1 MATYIGIENN
11 PIVVNLLTQAN
22 DTGWNLPG
30 DGTAVHVTCNSGYAN
45 LLNYPVFAGHIYSIT
60 YTILSISSGNVQ
72 AFVGGQGGGVYT
84 SPDIIVETIT
94 ASADGII
101 RLFSNANCTVQLF
114 NVKDVTLDDA
124 VTVIYSA
131 LNKNWSDSRTLYP
144 DFGLSIYE
152 RTILSQNGNI
162 YFQQNGSDDRNN
174 FFGTA
179 YQSSIKFVDAKNP
192 DIING
197 FESLNYQ
204 ANMLLVTTPDGVTT
218 SLGQVSTLIDTD
230 FIKEKLQSA
239 GLEVINYQKD
249 NVYSASFLP
258 DSNEDT
264 VNGSGLRGNYCIVE
278 LITVDG
284 STPLKLFSVEVKTA
298 HIPIGA
304 R

>member
-1 MATYIGIENN
+1 MIYQGTENN
-11 PIVVNLLTQAN
+11 DIVVNLLTQAN
-22 DTGWNLPG
+22 DTGWSILPG
-30 DGTAVHVTCNSGYAN
+30 GIAQHISCNSGFIT
-45 LLNYPVFAGHIYSIT
+45 LLGYPIIAGHTYTVT
-60 YTILSISSGNVQ
+60 YTILTIS
-72 AFVGGQGGGVYT
+72 GGTVYT
-84 SPDIIVETIT
+84 LIGDNDSSTHSSPDIYIDTIT
-94 ASADGII
+94 AVNSDPIKI
-101 RLFSNANCTVQLF
+101 HSNANCTVQLF

-124 VTVIYSA
+124 VTIIYSA
-131 LNKNWSDSRTLYP
+131 LNKNWSDNRTLYP

-152 RTILSQNGNI
+152 RAILSQNGDI
-162 YFQQNGSDDRNN
+162 YFQQNGADDRNN

-192 DIING
+192 DSISG

-204 ANMLLVTTPDGVTT
+204 ANMLMVTTQDGVTT

-258 DSNEDT
+258 DSNEDA
-264 VNGSGLRGNYCIVE
+264 VNGSALRGNYCIVE

-298 HIPIGA
+298 HIPIGP